1 MSGSNWKR
9 YPGDRSYMKDH
20 QLMAEPEEVPWC
32 EDCGASME
40 FCSCNEPLD
49 YQTDEEREEM

>member
-1 MSGSNWKR
+1 
-9 YPGDRSYMKDH
+9 MKDH